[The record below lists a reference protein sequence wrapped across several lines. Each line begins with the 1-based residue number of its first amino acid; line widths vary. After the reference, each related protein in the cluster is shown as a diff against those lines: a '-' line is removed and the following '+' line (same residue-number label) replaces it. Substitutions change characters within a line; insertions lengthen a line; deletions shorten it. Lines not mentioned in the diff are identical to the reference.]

1 MYTRILVPV
10 DGSTFSEQLIGPA
23 TLVARK
29 TGAELALLRIVDGN
43 DDHAQASRQVQQLA
57 APVGA
62 TALCESACAEGVAA
76 AIRDEARRVPGTLV
90 AMCSHGRSG
99 AMQAVFGSTALQVL
113 RAMGEPLVVYRPQL
127 DGPRTLPR
135 IGRIVLPL
143 DGSELSESITPQ
155 AADLAKWLGA
165 RIVVVSVIEPASRF
179 DARIPASDVQESGY
193 VHARAREIRERY
205 GIPDVGWE
213 VLHGEPGVAIPGFV
227 RSLGDA
233 MLAMS
238 THGHTG
244 LRGVMAGSVTAQC
257 LRDAQVPVFVHLP

>member
-23 TLVARK
+23 ALVARK
-29 TGAELALLRIVDGN
+29 TGAELALLRIVEHD
-43 DDHAQASRQVQQLA
+43 DDHAQAQRQVQLLA
-57 APVGA
+57 APLDA
-62 TALCESACAEGVAA
+62 RALCESASAEGVAA

-99 AMQAVFGSTALQVL
+99 AMQAVFGSVALQVL
-113 RAMGEPLVVYRPQL
+113 RALGEPMVVYRPQL
-127 DGPRTLPR
+127 EGPRTLPR

-155 AADLAKWLGA
+155 AIELAKWLGA
-165 RIVVVSVIEPASRF
+165 RIVLVSVIEPASRF
-179 DARIPASDVQESGY
+179 DPRVPAGDVQESGY
-193 VHARAREIRERY
+193 VHARAREIKERY
-205 GIPDVGWE
+205 GMPDVGWE
-213 VLHGEPGVAIPGFV
+213 VLHGDPKVAIPSFV

-244 LRGVMAGSVTAQC
+244 LRGVVAGSVTAHC
-257 LRDAQVPVFVHLP
+257 LRDAQVPVFVRLP